1 MTPSDVS
8 VSTETLPGSRIGV
21 TIEVPP
27 ARVEDAFRRT
37 LDRLGR
43 RVKIQGFRPGKAPQ
57 ALIEARLDPETLRS
71 EVAETLLGGVLS
83 QALREH
89 EIRAIDQPQ
98 VEIQELDRGRPGRFL
113 ARVSVL
119 PAVVLPDLS
128 TIHID
133 LPHSEVT
140 DELVETRIN
149 VFRERFAEIEPV
161 EREIREGDIVVG
173 DLKVYVDEEELPEE
187 ARTAIELPLDGDQLV
202 PELKEALIG
211 RSIGDVVTADVHM
224 SDEHDNPRLK
234 DKDAGLE
241 VTVQGLKEKR
251 VPELDDELAKQLS
264 EGKYETAE
272 AYRESVREELVEN
285 AARRD
290 RLEGEERALTAVA
303 EAVEM
308 EVPDALIDWRVDQRI
323 DDLAHRL
330 SHQGMKLD
338 RYLEYLGKSE
348 AGYRAEI
355 RADSAT
361 EVKVDLVLDELG
373 DHFEIEPTD
382 EEVLAELR
390 ENAGHLAEDMPV
402 EQLEKDEGTRAL
414 FRRRLIRRRTLER
427 LTELLSQNPAPPETE
442 NQPAAEESTAGAGA
456 GGDEGV

>member
-43 RVKIQGFRPGKAPQ
+43 RVKVQGFRPGKAPQ
-57 ALIEARLDPETLRS
+57 ALIEARLDPEALRS
-71 EVAETLLGGVLS
+71 EVAEALVGGVLT
-83 QALREH
+83 QALRDH
-89 EIRAIDQPQ
+89 EIRPIDQPQ

-119 PAVVLPDLS
+119 PKVELPDLS
-128 TIHID
+128 ALHIE

-140 DELVETRIN
+140 DELLQTRIDAL
-149 VFRERFAEIEPV
+149 RERFAEIEPV
-161 EREIREGDIVVG
+161 EREVRESDIVVG
-173 DLKVYVDEEELPEE
+173 DLKVYVGEEELPEE
-187 ARTAIELPLDGDQLV
+187 ARTALELPLDGDQLV
-202 PELKEALIG
+202 AELKEALLG
-211 RSIGDVVTADVHM
+211 RSVGDVVNADVHM
-224 SDEHDNPRLK
+224 NAEHENPRLK

-241 VTVQGLKEKR
+241 VTIQGLKEKR

-264 EGKYETAE
+264 DGEYETAD
-272 AYRESVREELVEN
+272 AYRESVRQELVEN

-290 RLEGEERALTAVA
+290 KLEGEERALTAVA
-303 EAVEM
+303 EAVQLELP
-308 EVPDALIDWRVDQRI
+308 EALIDWRVDQRI
-323 DDLAHRL
+323 DNLAHRL
-330 SHQGMKLD
+330 EHQGLRLE
-338 RYLEYLGKSE
+338 RYLEYLGKTD

-355 RADSAT
+355 RPDAAT

-382 EEVLAELR
+382 DEVLVELR
-390 ENAGHLAEDMPV
+390 ENAGDLAEHTPV
-402 EQLEKDEGTRAL
+402 EQLEKDEGAVAL

-427 LTELLSQNPAPPETE
+427 LAEVLSQNPAPETE
-442 NQPAAEESTAGAGA
+442 NQPEPEEPAAGTAAGT
-456 GGDEGV
+456 DEGV